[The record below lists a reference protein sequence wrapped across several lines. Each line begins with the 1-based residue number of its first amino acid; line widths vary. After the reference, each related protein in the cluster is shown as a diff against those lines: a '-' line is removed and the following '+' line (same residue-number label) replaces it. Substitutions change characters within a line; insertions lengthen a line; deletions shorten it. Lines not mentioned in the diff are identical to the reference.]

1 MTEFIYIKEEIL
13 DLIKK
18 VKRQN
23 YATAKYLEENIKI
36 DGNGNVMFLGSKE
49 KMKEILS
56 KIKVK
61 N

>member
-1 MTEFIYIKEEIL
+1 MTEFNFIKEEIL

-23 YATAKYLEENIKI
+23 YATAKYLE

-49 KMKEILS
+49 KINFK
-56 KIKVK
+56 
-61 N
+61 

>member
-1 MTEFIYIKEEIL
+1 MTEFNFIKEEIL

-49 KMKEILS
+49 KINFK
-56 KIKVK
+56 
-61 N
+61 